1 MCSVRVYGQNL
12 ASDSLV
18 LLKLYNATN
27 GSNWVKKTNWLSSSS
42 ISSWYGVTV
51 KDLRV
56 TSLRLSFNNLSGPI
70 PVELGNID
78 RLKHLLLDNNN
89 LSGSIPAELGNLSN
103 LENLSLNRNKLDGSI
118 PAEIGKT

>member
-1 MCSVRVYGQNL
+1 MRIIYLCMLLASTSMCSVRSYGQDL

-27 GSNWVKKTNWLSSSS
+27 GSNWAKRTNWLSSSS

-51 KDLRV
+51 KGLRV
-56 TSLRLSFNNLSGPI
+56 TSLRLSFNNLSGSI

-78 RLKHLLLDNNN
+78 RLKHLLLDHNN
-89 LSGSIPAELGNLSN
+89 LSGEIPA
-103 LENLSLNRNKLDGSI
+103 RV
-118 PAEIGKT
+118 GKS